1 MDTVITAI
9 AVFISLVAMLSLGM
23 AIGEAVQDYTY
34 NYYKQI
40 GESIMS
46 TNNKKKKANWDF
58 ETEAFPAVLIPT
70 IGIAR
75 DTVGGGRVEWT
86 LFIVLPFIAFAIVRT
101 K

>member
-1 MDTVITAI
+1 MDFTITFFAVI
-9 AVFISLVAMLSLGM
+9 FSLVAALSLGM

-40 GESIMS
+40 GETIMP
-46 TNNKKKKANWDF
+46 TTKNKNKAEWEF
-58 ETEAFPAVLIPT
+58 ETESFLAVLIPT

-86 LFIVLPFIAFAIVRT
+86 LFIVLPFIAFAITRT